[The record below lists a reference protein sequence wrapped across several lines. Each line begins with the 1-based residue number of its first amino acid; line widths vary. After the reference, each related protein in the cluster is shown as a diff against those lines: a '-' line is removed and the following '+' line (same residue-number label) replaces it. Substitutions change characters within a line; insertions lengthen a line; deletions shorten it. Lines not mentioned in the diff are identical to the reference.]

1 MRALVFDPDAAH
13 RLRLGEAPDP
23 VPRDS
28 EVLVEVHTVG
38 LNLGELAFDAEREP
52 GAVLGWDA
60 AGVVIRSAPDGSG
73 PKAGTRV
80 VTFGWTGAWAELRAV
95 DTSNVTA
102 VPDTVD
108 LGAAS
113 ALPVAGVTALQ
124 ALRRLGNVMGRRVLV
139 TGASGGVGRFA
150 VQLAARSG
158 ADVIASVG
166 GPARGAEL
174 SRLGASEVVVGLHG
188 VTGRL
193 FGVLDTVG
201 GPQLA
206 SALGMLDED
215 GTVQWIGRASRAP
228 VTLEVQQ
235 VEQHRAWRLERF
247 QVRTPFGIDLVY
259 LVALLE
265 RAELDPQIGWR
276 GPWSRTSE
284 AVKAV
289 LAREVS
295 GKAVLDIRP

>member
-13 RLRLGEAPDP
+13 RLRLGDAPDP

-38 LNLGELAFDAEREP
+38 LNFGELAFDAEREP

-73 PKAGTRV
+73 PKAGARV

-95 DTSNVTA
+95 DTSNVA
-102 VPDTVD
+102 VVPDTVD

-124 ALRRLGNVMGRRVLV
+124 SLRRLGNVMGRRVLV

-158 ADVIASVG
+158 AEVIASVG
-166 GPARGAEL
+166 SPARGAEL
-174 SRLGASEVVVGLHG
+174 SELGAAEVVVGLHA

-206 SALGMLDED
+206 NVLGMLDEG

-228 VTLEVQQ
+228 VALEVQQ

-247 QVRTPFGIDLVY
+247 QVRTPFGTDLAY
-259 LVALLE
+259 LVELLE
-265 RAELDPQIGWR
+265 HAELDPQIGWR
-276 GPWSRTSE
+276 GPWSRASE
-284 AVKAV
+284 AVQAL
-289 LAREVS
+289 LARQVR
-295 GKAVLDIRP
+295 GKAVLDVQS